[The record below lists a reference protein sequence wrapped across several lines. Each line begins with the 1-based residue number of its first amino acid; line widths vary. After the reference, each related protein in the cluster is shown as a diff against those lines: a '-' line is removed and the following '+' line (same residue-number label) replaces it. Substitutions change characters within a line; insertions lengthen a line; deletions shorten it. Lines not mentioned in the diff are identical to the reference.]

1 MFSRG
6 REMRRGETGEK
17 PDSKA
22 FIGSCWASKFWTTWW
37 SDNTQ
42 KLLFSLHFFPFLSS
56 SEKRHIQVMWYH
68 ISCDIWEERKKLHLL
83 LKLPTTESLKSRH
96 KTETKGG
103 DIKKWK
109 LTKIIYRL
117 LRVKMCAFFFLDD
130 NKQLAKSNKIQTII
144 RSILHWTCNF
154 YSRLVFFCQQEKLSQ
169 QEIEGKWNCGITL
182 RIAVNTQINFI
193 EIKKEKRVGKDL
205 V

>member
-42 KLLFSLHFFPFLSS
+42 KLLLSLHFFPFLSS

-83 LKLPTTESLKSRH
+83 LKLPATESLKSRH
-96 KTETKGG
+96 RTETKGG

-130 NKQLAKSNKIQTII
+130 NKQLAESNKIQTII
-144 RSILHWTCNF
+144 RSILHGTCNF
-154 YSRLVFFCQQEKLSQ
+154 YSRLFFLST
-169 QEIEGKWNCGITL
+169 GKTITTGN
-182 RIAVNTQINFI
+182 R
-193 EIKKEKRVGKDL
+193 R
-205 V
+205 